1 MCRKVSGLS
10 PYHNVTSR
18 MMLPQKKTARKAIH
32 AYLGRFYRLFE
43 KSFLFCH
50 VGLRIALLLMLECA
64 EITPLKATERNHEKR
79 DR

>member
-1 MCRKVSGLS
+1 MMIS
-10 PYHNVTSR
+10 SR
-18 MMLPQKKTARKAIH
+18 MMLSQKKSARKAKD
-32 AYLGRFYRLFE
+32 ACLGRFYRLFE

-64 EITPLKATERNHEKR
+64 EIAPLKATERNHEKR